1 MVYPFIILED
11 NTEIVHLESYIENGV
26 EKVRV
31 EIEKPVEGG
40 FYSAE
45 CILPEYTWQNTKGFS
60 EKDIVTLQDIIA
72 SLTHNYTEQ
81 SASDALYQELAKGVQ
96 SMKNGEVLTLEEVWE
111 KINKAIVYGQ

>member
-1 MVYPFIILED
+1 MAFIQPS
-11 NTEIVHLESYIENGV
+11 V
-26 EKVRV
+26 
-31 EIEKPVEGG
+31 
-40 FYSAE
+40 
-45 CILPEYTWQNTKGFS
+45 TWQNIKGFS

-111 KINKAIVYGQ
+111 KINKAIVYG